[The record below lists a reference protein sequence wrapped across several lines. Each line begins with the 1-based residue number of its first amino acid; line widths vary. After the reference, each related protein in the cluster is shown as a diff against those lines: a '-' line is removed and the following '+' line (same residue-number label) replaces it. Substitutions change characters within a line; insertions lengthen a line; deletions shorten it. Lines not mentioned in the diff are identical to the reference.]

1 MSTLNYLILV
11 PMVYLAVGV
20 FLAGMVWCI
29 VRVLKRPAFAPSL
42 AIYPE
47 EKPSWLY
54 AVRDALLLP
63 TVLRHNA
70 PLWLALMLFHV
81 GLFFLFLGHLEL
93 IADIKA
99 LQIIPHAIF
108 IGKGAI
114 GLIMLLC
121 LLYFLARRLV
131 SPTKDLSVP
140 EDYLLLVLLF
150 LTVLFGSQMDW
161 ARSWY
166 DYSTM
171 SVSDYRSYLSSLLVF
186 KPKLGGID
194 SAGHS
199 FMLVGHVFFAN
210 VLLMVFP
217 FTKLMH
223 AIFTFAMNKIRR
235 G

>member
-1 MSTLNYLILV
+1 MSTLYYLILV

-20 FLAGMVWCI
+20 FLAGTIWRI
-29 VRVLKRPAFAPSL
+29 IRVLKRPAFAPTL

-47 EKPSWLY
+47 EKPSWLF
-54 AVRDALLLP
+54 AARDALLLP
-63 TVLRHNA
+63 TVFRHNA

-81 GLFFLFLGHLEL
+81 GLAFLLIGHLEL
-93 IADIKA
+93 IADFKS
-99 LQIIPHAIF
+99 LQAIPHSIF
-108 IGKGAI
+108 IGKGLV
-114 GLIMLLC
+114 GLTMLLC
-121 LLYFLARRLV
+121 LLYFLARRMV

-140 EDYLLLVLLF
+140 EDYLLLVLVV

-161 ARSWY
+161 ARTWY

-171 SVSDYRSYLSSLLVF
+171 SVADYRTYLSSLLVF
-186 KPKLGGID
+186 KPKLGSID

-199 FMLVGHVFFAN
+199 FMLVAHVFFAN